1 MFGVIN
7 LLAWAVVAA
16 VVYFVIVKPLR
27 VYRHLG
33 YMPERCDECDRPLGS
48 RYYIVPGG
56 NGEVPFD
63 EVRLGRMTPA
73 LAVSADVVC
82 NDCYGEYQKEKEMW
96 LTKTGPYKE
105 NENES

>member
-1 MFGVIN
+1 
-7 LLAWAVVAA
+7 
-16 VVYFVIVKPLR
+16 
-27 VYRHLG
+27 
-33 YMPERCDECDRPLGS
+33 
-48 RYYIVPGG
+48 
-56 NGEVPFD
+56 
-63 EVRLGRMTPA
+63 MTPA